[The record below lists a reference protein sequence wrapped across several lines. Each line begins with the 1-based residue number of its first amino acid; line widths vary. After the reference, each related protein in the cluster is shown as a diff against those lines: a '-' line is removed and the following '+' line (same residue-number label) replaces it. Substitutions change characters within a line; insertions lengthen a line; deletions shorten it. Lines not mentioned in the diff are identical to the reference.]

1 MILKRLRKS
10 IEPFGKR
17 FSFSTLLY
25 DVLGPLY
32 FDTNLENEFLRATLW
47 IIDLFARDLK
57 FVTYTEVSKY
67 MPAANCAI
75 VANIRQWNM

>member
-1 MILKRLRKS
+1 MILNRLKKS
-10 IEPFGKR
+10 FEPYGKR

-32 FDTNLENEFLRATLW
+32 FDTNLRNEFLRATLW
-47 IIDLFARDLK
+47 IIDLFAKNLK

-67 MPAANCAI
+67 MAANCAI
-75 VANIRQWNM
+75 AANIR